1 MDVKYKIYASD
12 SLLAVVSSLQRGRK
26 IKDSIKRAEALEVG
40 IHVVVNRSERTMLL
54 ILFFVMFLVY
64 VSENM

>member
-1 MDVKYKIYASD
+1 MDVKHKIYASV
-12 SLLAVVSSLQRGRK
+12 SLLAVGFVLRRGGK
-26 IKDSIKRAEALEVG
+26 IKDSIKRTEALEVG

-54 ILFFVMFLVY
+54 IFFFVMFLVY